1 MQQAYVER
9 VMEIGQLGG
18 GTGFRR
24 SVGAVDAP
32 AFKLALAVM
41 WCLEALLNKSRP
53 LNGIKPNHPIRVTL
67 EQAAITSAKVSR
79 HHVAGFTWALF
90 RRPRRC
96 NQVPVAPALLK
107 HVVTGTPAH
116 AACV

>member
-24 SVGAVDAP
+24 SVGAVDAR

-53 LNGIKPNHPIRVTL
+53 LNGIKPNHPISVTL

-79 HHVAGFTWALF
+79 HHVAGFT
-90 RRPRRC
+90 
-96 NQVPVAPALLK
+96 
-107 HVVTGTPAH
+107 
-116 AACV
+116 

>member
-1 MQQAYVER
+1 
-9 VMEIGQLGG
+9 
-18 GTGFRR
+18 
-24 SVGAVDAP
+24 VGAVDAP